1 MSSATIDEL
10 QIQINTE
17 ATKANSAIDKLVG
30 KIDRLTISLD
40 KIDGS
45 KLNSLANGVQKL
57 GTAMQT
63 MNNVKTADFTRLAT
77 NLGKL
82 NAIDVSQLN
91 NVSSNISKIGK
102 SLSSLNGVSD
112 GAKQLAELATAMKQL
127 GYKSAEQAIKNIPQ
141 LAIAMK
147 QLMTELSK
155 APKVSQ
161 NLIDM
166 TTALAKLAR
175 TGASSGKAATS
186 LSKSLDTYSSSAKS
200 AKTHS
205 FSLASA
211 IGKMYASYWML
222 FRAFGKIKDAIN
234 ISSDLTEVQNV
245 VDVTFGKY
253 ANLVE
258 KMSNTSI
265 TDFGMSELT
274 AKEVSS
280 RFQAMG
286 TAMGFTQGKMAD
298 MSVELTKLTADMA
311 SFYNVE
317 QEDVAQDLESIF
329 TGQTRPLRTYGL
341 DLTEATLKEWALKN
355 GIDANI
361 DSMSQAQKTMLRYQY
376 VMANTGSAQGD
387 FARTADTWANQT
399 RILKQNLEQLAS
411 VIGGTL
417 INAFKPLVKAFN
429 VVIGQVITFAKV
441 ISNALGKIFGWTYE
455 ESGTGGVAS
464 DFESAS
470 DSANDLASSTGKA
483 ADNIKKM
490 KAGLRA
496 FDELD
501 VINFSNDSSSGGGSG
516 SSSGGSASGESGG
529 QWTQTDSIL
538 KSFESEIDTLY
549 KLGEKIGSTLI
560 NAMESI
566 DWDSIYEKARG
577 FGKGLADFLNGLF
590 AGQNGT
596 TLFGSVG
603 KTIAGALNTVIQSA
617 LSFGQTFDFEQFG
630 VNIADGINK
639 FFENFNFADLANTI
653 NTWVN
658 GIWTTITTAISNI
671 DWSDVWNGID
681 DFLGNINIDTVSV
694 VIGALA
700 IKGILGLHIAKTAL
714 SIIGTVV
721 SMSIAQAIASKLG
734 IEIAA
739 NAGIKTALSTGLA
752 KAITG
757 IGTTFMAGVKGLFGS
772 EAATSALVFIN
783 PLTKAITGIGTVVA
797 GATLAVTNFFSMW
810 EKGFNWLNEA
820 LMVIGVALGAV
831 GAVILGAPAL
841 VAGAVAGIV
850 AVVSTIAVVIHDNW
864 DSICEFTKEL
874 WEKVSGFFEE
884 LWEDIEELFE
894 PVANWFKEKVIDPV
908 VNFFQG
914 LWTRVKQIFEGLW
927 IIVQAIWKVA
937 SDWFKTYV
945 ITPIINFFSPIVS
958 KIGGFFTSLW
968 NGIKSVWGGVSNWFS
983 TKIITPVSNAFKNAC
998 DKIGG
1003 FFTSLWSGIKK
1014 GVASAMN
1021 AVISG
1026 IEKAINGIVSGL
1038 NGIIGGFN
1046 KIVTVAAKIVGANW
1060 SGVSKLSKVSLTR
1073 ISVSGYE
1080 DGGFVKPNLPSKYS
1094 LFMAGEYGVPEMLG
1108 TVGGKSAV
1116 VGGVEITGISDTIR
1130 EKSNEEIALLRQ
1142 QNGLLQAILEK
1153 EFGITQNDIGKAA
1166 QSWARDYSK
1175 RTGREAYSF

>member
-1 MSSATIDEL
+1 MGSTTIDGL
-10 QIQINTE
+10 QIQINTQ
-17 ATKANSAIDKLVG
+17 ATKANDAIDKLVG
-30 KIDRLTISLD
+30 KIDRLTISLG

-45 KLNSLANGVQKL
+45 KISGLANGVQQL

-82 NAIDVSQLN
+82 NKIDVSQLS
-91 NVSSNISKIGK
+91 NVSSNISQIGK
-102 SLSSLNGVSD
+102 SLSTLNGVSD
-112 GAKQLAELATAMKQL
+112 GAKQLAELANGIKQL
-127 GYKSAEQAIKNIPQ
+127 GYKSAGQAITNIPQ
-141 LAIAMK
+141 LATAMK
-147 QLMTELSK
+147 QLMAELSK

-166 TTALAKLAR
+166 TNALAKLAR
-175 TGASSGKAATS
+175 TGSSSGKAANS

-211 IGKMYASYWML
+211 IGKLYASYWML
-222 FRAFGKIKDAIN
+222 FRAFGKIRDAIN

-258 KMSNTSI
+258 KMSETSI

-274 AKEVSS
+274 VKEVSS

-286 TAMGFTQGKMAD
+286 TAMGFAQGKMAD

-355 GIDANI
+355 GLDANI
-361 DSMSQAQKTMLRYQY
+361 DSMSQAEKTMLRYQY
-376 VMANTGSAQGD
+376 VLANTGAAQGD
-387 FARTADTWANQT
+387 FARTSDTWANQT
-399 RILKQNLEQLAS
+399 RILKQNLEQLAT
-411 VIGGTL
+411 VLGGTL
-417 INAFKPLVKAFN
+417 INALKPLVKALN

-455 ESGTGGVAS
+455 ESGAGGVAS

-470 DSANDLASSTGKA
+470 DSASDLADSTGKT
-483 ADNIKKM
+483 ADNIKKI

-496 FDELD
+496 FDELN
-501 VINFSNDSSSGGGSG
+501 VISTSNNNSSGSG
-516 SSSGGSASGESGG
+516 SGGSSGGSVSGDAGG
-529 QWTQTDSIL
+529 QWAQTESII
-538 KSFESEIDTLY
+538 KNFESEIDTLY

-560 NAMESI
+560 EAMESI

-577 FGKGLADFLNGLF
+577 FGSGLANFLNGLF

-596 TLFGSVG
+596 TLFGAVG
-603 KTIAGALNTVIQSA
+603 KTIAGALNTVVQSA

-639 FFENFNFADLANTI
+639 FFENFNFSDLANTL
-653 NTWVN
+653 NTWVQ
-658 GIWTTITTAISNI
+658 GIWKTITTAISNI
-671 DWSDVWNGID
+671 DWSDVWNGVD
-681 DFLGNINIDTVSV
+681 DFLKNIDIETVSI
-694 VIGALA
+694 VIGALT
-700 IKGILGLHIAKTAL
+700 IKGILGLNIASTAL
-714 SIIGTVV
+714 SMIGTAL
-721 SMSIAQAIASKLG
+721 SRSIAQAIASKLG

-739 NAGIKTALSTGLA
+739 NAGIKTALTTGLTQA
-752 KAITG
+752 FTA
-757 IGTTFMAGVKGLFGS
+757 IGTTFMAGLKGLFGS
-772 EAATSALVFIN
+772 EAAMSALYFIS
-783 PLTKAITGIGTVVA
+783 PITKAITGIGTVISGVV
-797 GATLAVTNFFSMW
+797 LAITNFFSMW
-810 EKGFNWLNEA
+810 EKGFSWLNEA
-820 LMVIGVALGAV
+820 LMTIGVALGAV

-841 VAGAVAGIV
+841 VAAAVAGIV
-850 AVVSTIAVVIHDNW
+850 ATVATIAVVIHDNW
-864 DSICEFTKEL
+864 ESICDFT
-874 WEKVSGFFEE
+874 EE
-884 LWEDIEELFE
+884 LWKKVSEFFRKMWEDVVNIFT
-894 PVANWFKEKVIDPV
+894 PVANWFKEKVIEPIV
-908 VNFFQG
+908 SFFQG
-914 LWTRVKQIFEGLW
+914 LQTRVKQIFEGLW
-927 IIVQAIWKVA
+927 IIVQAVWKVA
-937 SDWFKTYV
+937 SGWFQSYV
-945 ITPIINFFSPIVS
+945 ITPIINFFSPIVT

-968 NGIKSVWGGVSNWFS
+968 NGIKSVWGSVSNWFS
-983 TKIITPVSNAFKNAC
+983 TKITTPVSNAFKTAC

-1003 FFTSLWSGIKK
+1003 FFTSLWNGIKK

-1026 IEKAINGIVSGL
+1026 IEKAVNGIVSGI

-1080 DGGFVKPNLPSKYS
+1080 DGGFVTPNLPSKYS
-1094 LFMAGEYGVPEMLG
+1094 LFMAGEYGNPEMLG
-1108 TVGGKSAV
+1108 TVGGKTAV
-1116 VGGVEITGISDTIR
+1116 AGNAEITGIRDEIR
-1130 EKSNEEIALLRQ
+1130 ATSNEEMALLRQ
-1142 QNGLLQAILEK
+1142 QNSLLQAILEK
-1153 EFGITQNDIGKAA
+1153 EFGISQNDIGKAA